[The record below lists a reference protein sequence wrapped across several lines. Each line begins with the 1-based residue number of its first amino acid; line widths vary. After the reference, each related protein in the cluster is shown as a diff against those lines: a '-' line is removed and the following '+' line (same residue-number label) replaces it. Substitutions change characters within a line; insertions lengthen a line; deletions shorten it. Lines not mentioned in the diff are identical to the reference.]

1 MAGMEA
7 PCRTAPF
14 SATRETALREASLPC
29 RADTQSKPD
38 SVHSPDTILA
48 RYLINRGMRDSLIH
62 QMKSEW
68 ERGCDDRSLHQPAND
83 GYGAIE
89 FGKRPARFGRID
101 PLQRYVNVYPLPL

>member
-7 PCRTAPF
+7 PCRTASF

-29 RADTQSKPD
+29 RAGTQSKPD
-38 SVHSPDTILA
+38 SVLSPGTILA
-48 RYLINRGMRDSLIH
+48 RYLINRGMRDSLIP

-83 GYGAIE
+83 RYGAIE
-89 FGKRPARFGRID
+89 FG
-101 PLQRYVNVYPLPL
+101 